1 MLLPFEAMPLFVN
14 NITSQTDRIA
24 AVAANKKPLFCS
36 PSDEVWQAVVSA
48 TQIGGNAPVP
58 ITAMP
63 HPANN
68 MGIGNLLLSSC
79 PGKKVRLD
87 GPVRGRAAICRDL
100 KSDLARIKEMGVGC
114 VIWYIAPLTTLDIGT
129 SELTRSD
136 IAAWTTM
143 N

>member
-1 MLLPFEAMPLFVN
+1 MLLPFETMPLFLN
-14 NITSQTDRIA
+14 NISAQSDRITGA
-24 AVAANKKPLFCS
+24 LGDKKPLFCS
-36 PSDEVWQAVVSA
+36 PSDQVWQTVVSA
-48 TQIGGNAPVP
+48 SQIGGNAPVP

-68 MGIGNLLLSSC
+68 LGIGNLLLSSC

-114 VIWYIAPLTTLDIGT
+114 VIWYIGSLIGQPMRDTELAPSQT
-129 SELTRSD
+129 
-136 IAAWTTM
+136 AAWTTM